1 MSETRRGFSL
11 QGEINDLYQQYLGRD
26 AEQAGMDY
34 WLGTFASGSTLDD
47 IERAIAASPEAQRR
61 QGMLTQAVATDRT
74 SERLAEFGESPG
86 YTQQYF
92 PGETEYGTEPSDLS
106 RDPIKESKF
115 VRDFR
120 AEFEDKLEG
129 KDVSE
134 WLEVLGRYGAGDATL
149 SELEA
154 VDVSDLMDVEG
165 FEDYYYSVVPRSDF
179 PEPETVSNVDAID
192 AVLDALPDQL
202 KGVFNEQNI
211 TKVIDAVFEG
221 GMDQIKRDM
230 GAGVEIVFGEDWRN
244 WKVFGPLAIPGVPLP
259 PGIFDVTLGDITD
272 AVESVG
278 GSISDFIDKMKT
290 DPIGTIKGIGE
301 DIVKKVKGVFDG
313 TADDPGFGGTLGG
326 FGDWVVGT
334 LGGGLGGLVL
344 TGIYDQVKG
353 FFEPAGFPIPGGTDK
368 DDEEDPLKFSPQGF
382 TPDREI
388 IVDPSQVDLG
398 GLDDTVGFPIGG
410 GFTGLEV
417 DRDIIVDPSETGAGF
432 YYSPESGLTGI
443 GDATGPDDDDDKG
456 TGVVSDSVVDDSDVD
471 DSEVTVGG
479 DVSDDIVDDSEV
491 TVGGDDEVVDVL
503 EEPDSGI
510 VIGGG
515 EGVDI
520 DETPDSGVVIGGGEK
535 FDISED
541 QEDPDE
547 IGGTGGGMRAAG
559 GGGGRSMFEPQ
570 SIGLPGM
577 GDPALL
583 AALQF
588 PVVNYLAE
596 SLAKQTKNDL
606 MKGLFEG
613 MI

>member
-34 WLGTFASGSTLDD
+34 WLGTFSSGSTLAD

-61 QGMLTQAVATDRT
+61 QGMLTQAVAADRT
-74 SERLAEFGESPG
+74 SERLAEMGEGG
-86 YTQQYF
+86 YPQQYF
-92 PGETEYGTEPSDLS
+92 PGETDYGTEPSDLS
-106 RDPIKESKF
+106 RDPIKEGKF

-179 PEPETVSNVDAID
+179 PKPETVSNVDAID

-230 GAGVEIVFGEDWRN
+230 GAGVEIIFDKDWRN

-259 PGIFDVTLGDITD
+259 PGIFDVTLGEISD

-278 GSISDFIDKMKT
+278 GSISDFIDKMKK

-301 DIVKKVKGVFDG
+301 GILEKVNNVFKGNE
-313 TADDPGFGGTLGG
+313 DDPGFGGTLGG

-353 FFEPAGFPIPGGTDK
+353 FFEPSGFPIPGGTD
-368 DDEEDPLKFSPQGF
+368 EEDEDDTLEFSPQGF

-398 GLDDTVGFPIGG
+398 GLDEEVTGFVIGSG
-410 GFTGLEV
+410 AVEEGR
-417 DRDIIVDPSETGAGF
+417 DRDIIVDPAQTTQGF
-432 YYSPESGLTGI
+432 NYT
-443 GDATGPDDDDDKG
+443 D
-456 TGVVSDSVVDDSDVD
+456 TGVVSDSGVDDSDVD
-471 DSEVTVGG
+471 DSEITIGG
-479 DVSDDIVDDSEV
+479 DDDDTGDDSEI
-491 TVGGDDEVVDVL
+491 TIGGDDDD
-503 EEPDSGI
+503 DSGI
-510 VIGGG
+510 TIGGG

-520 DETPDSGVVIGGGEK
+520 DETPDSGIVIGGGEGV
-535 FDISED
+535 DIVED
-541 QEDPDE
+541 PEDPDE

-559 GGGGRSMFEPQ
+559 GGGGSGMFEPQ

-588 PVVNYLAE
+588 PVE
-596 SLAKQTKNDL
+596 DFLAKYGIT
-606 MKGLFEG
+606 KGLFEDY
-613 MI
+613 IA

>member
-1 MSETRRGFSL
+1 M
-11 QGEINDLYQQYLGRD
+11 
-26 AEQAGMDY
+26 
-34 WLGTFASGSTLDD
+34 
-47 IERAIAASPEAQRR
+47 
-61 QGMLTQAVATDRT
+61 
-74 SERLAEFGESPG
+74 AEFGESPG

-92 PGETEYGTEPSDLS
+92 PGETDYGTIPSDLI
-106 RDPIKESKF
+106 REELLEIKF
-115 VRDFR
+115 VRDFIT
-120 AEFEDKLEG
+120 EFKDKLKG
-129 KDVSE
+129 KDVGE
-134 WLEVLGRYGAGDATL
+134 FLEVLGRYGSGDASL
-149 SELEA
+149 ADLEA

-211 TKVIDAVFEG
+211 EKVIDAVFEG
-221 GMDQIKRDM
+221 GMAQIKRDM
-230 GAGVEIVFGEDWRN
+230 GAGVEIIFDEGTTWKD

-259 PGIFDVTLGDITD
+259 PGIFDVTLGEISD

-301 DIVKKVKGVFDG
+301 GILEKVDNVFKGNE
-313 TADDPGFGGTLGG
+313 DDPGWGSTLGG

-353 FFEPAGFPIPGGTDK
+353 FFEPSGFPIPGGTD
-368 DDEEDPLKFSPQGF
+368 EEDEDDTLEFNPQGF

-388 IVDPSQVDLG
+388 IVDPSQLDLG
-398 GLDDTVGFPIGG
+398 GLDEEVRGFVIGSG
-410 GFTGLEV
+410 VAEEER
-417 DRDIIVDPSETGAGF
+417 DRDIIVDPAQTTQGF
-432 YYSPESGLTGI
+432 NYT
-443 GDATGPDDDDDKG
+443 D
-456 TGVVSDSVVDDSDVD
+456 TGVVSDSGVDIVETP
-471 DSEVTVGG
+471 DSEIVIGG
-479 DVSDDIVDDSEV
+479 GEGVDIVE
-491 TVGGDDEVVDVL
+491 T
-503 EEPDSGI
+503 PDSGI

-520 DETPDSGVVIGGGEK
+520 V
-535 FDISED
+535 ED
-541 QEDPDE
+541 PEDPDE

-559 GGGGRSMFEPQ
+559 GGGGSGMFEPQ

-583 AALQF
+583 AALEF
-588 PVVNYLAE
+588 PVVNFLADA
-596 SLAKQTKNDL
+596 LAQQTKNNL
-606 MKGLFEG
+606 MKGLFEDYLV
-613 MI
+613 